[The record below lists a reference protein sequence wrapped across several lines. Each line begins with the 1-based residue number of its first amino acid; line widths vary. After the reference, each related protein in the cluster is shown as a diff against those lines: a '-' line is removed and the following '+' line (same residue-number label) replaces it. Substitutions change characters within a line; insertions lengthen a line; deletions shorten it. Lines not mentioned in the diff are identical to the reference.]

1 MKKVVLLAPYF
12 LPRRRVGAWRPFKF
26 AVHLR
31 KFGWAPHVI
40 TIREKK
46 GFLTDKEAQ
55 FLSDIPVYELNPP
68 FDFTHKLSRHYEL
81 NGRVERIENKPV
93 GDSGNGFKRALSQI
107 DKIFPVDTW
116 LPLFILLQQKV
127 KKIVREINPQVLWST
142 GDPWSSHW
150 LASKVAKSC
159 NLPWVADFRDPWTLS
174 DFHQKRRLG
183 LAARI
188 DERQEK
194 KIVQAASA
202 LTFTAHQTEEMYGQ
216 NYPGTSAKSTTIYNC
231 FDSELFKGSAKKKQ
245 AFNDDTLNLL
255 FFGKFRPL
263 SPARPF
269 ILLLEQLREKHPR
282 VAQKICMYS
291 FGTLSRQ
298 DAALAAEKNL
308 LENFISLKPIALENG
323 LSILAKADLLW
334 LSTHL
339 AREGIIP
346 AKLWDYLASG
356 QPIISIAPNP
366 EIQRILKKTGAGHH
380 FLFNSPELVEL
391 LCKSVVAKESGNKMP
406 ISRTMEPDIIKRYD
420 ADTTTRKLAG
430 LLDRLA

>member
-1 MKKVVLLAPYF
+1 VKKVVLLAPYF

-81 NGRVERIENKPV
+81 NGQAERMENKPAN
-93 GDSGNGFKRALSQI
+93 DSGNGFKRALSQI
-107 DKIFPVDTW
+107 DKVFPVDTW

-127 KKIVREINPQVLWST
+127 KKKVREINPQVLWST

-150 LASKVAKSC
+150 LALKVAKSC
-159 NLPWVADFRDPWTLS
+159 NLPWVADFRDPWTLCY
-174 DFHQKRRLG
+174 FHQKRRLG
-183 LAARI
+183 PAARI

-194 KIVQAASA
+194 KIVRAASA
-202 LTFTAHQTEEMYGQ
+202 LTFTAHQTEEMYGR
-216 NYPGTSAKSTTIYNC
+216 NYPETSAKSTTIYNC
-231 FDSELFKGSAKKKQ
+231 FDSELFNGSAGEVQ

-269 ILLLEQLREKHPR
+269 ILLLEKLREKHPGIAR
-282 VAQKICMYS
+282 KIRMYS
-291 FGTLSRQ
+291 FGRLSRQ
-298 DAALAAEKNL
+298 DAAFAAKKNL
-308 LENFISLKPIALENG
+308 LENFVSLKPVALENG
-323 LSILAKADLLW
+323 LSILSKADLLW
-334 LSTHL
+334 LSTHP

-356 QPIISIAPNP
+356 RPVISIAPNP
-366 EIQRILKKTGAGHH
+366 EIQHILKKTGTGRH
-380 FLFNSPELVEL
+380 FISNSPQLVEL
-391 LCKSVVAKESGNKMP
+391 LCRSAEAKESGNKMP
-406 ISRTMEPDIIKRYD
+406 ISTTMESDVIKRYD